1 MWLLVGMFVLG
12 VIARRKQ
19 RRRARPTAG
28 GKRSGATASQPA
40 IHVSSRTQRNHGR
53 PDDARS
59 APLNVITTPQVN
71 RGAPAEP
78 AAATATTTA
87 SSPRPGLPVSDRG
100 APFEAPRINIG
111 SLSQVNRG
119 PNPVIVSLR
128 TTVPAGKRP
137 GKVEA
142 GPTWHPPGSATTV
155 AGRVIADGMIY
166 VGKSGSHGPEGAGCV
181 IDPSLPIG
189 PAEKAT
195 ALGYWPSY
203 GDITAACRSVY
214 LQWLSD
220 GRRRP
225 ETDIGYV
232 FLFFY
237 GLERRLLVDRPAA
250 QEASALIAEIH
261 RLRSIYGANN
271 SFEGYSRRLIGAAT
285 ALAMQDAEFIP
296 ALDAQAGIF
305 PMPLAVAIGR
315 KIAAEQPLGFELA
328 AAGLVGL
335 PWDKGLQDNLVLKTV
350 RPQFLEILRYRFERS
365 YPGGFLPS
373 GSAPEPLS
381 PHYHPAAAGLQIDLV
396 TAIGRLPDPSK
407 LDWSEL
413 VGFARQVAQE
423 IAPFGKLLA
432 YHPERTETLAAAASC
447 PPELAGNVGAEA
459 RRWLESLPRPISS
472 IQFGELAMRAIGKS
486 QQKWTLREHREV
498 RDALMAFGRRI
509 EPDPDD
515 GPERLDSGTTV
526 IVLED
531 PDPAAPRSPRFA
543 AASAATHLVAGF
555 AGSIAEGAT
564 VVEEAWLLKLRERLA
579 LHEGEVLR
587 LRAKLAWA
595 RRSSAGLAKATRLL
609 GNADPE
615 DRTLSAWSATVAAVA
630 CGVPDKARIV
640 TLEAI
645 YDKLGVPR
653 THLYSTMHTAVAAG
667 ARGASAPVAIADPEA
682 SAPIVHAIPPPP
694 EDGGNLS
701 EERLRRVRAE
711 TEQVSV
717 LLAEIFV
724 EKEGPSSEANTN
736 RTGGEFQGLDDA
748 HTAFLRQLLTRP
760 AWPRA
765 ELDAAAREVG
775 LMTDGAVETINEWAF
790 DRYEAPLLEDGDPL
804 TVDATLL
811 ADSGGPAAA

>member
-1 MWLLVGMFVLG
+1 
-12 VIARRKQ
+12 
-19 RRRARPTAG
+19 
-28 GKRSGATASQPA
+28 
-40 IHVSSRTQRNHGR
+40 
-53 PDDARS
+53 
-59 APLNVITTPQVN
+59 
-71 RGAPAEP
+71 
-78 AAATATTTA
+78 
-87 SSPRPGLPVSDRG
+87 
-100 APFEAPRINIG
+100 
-111 SLSQVNRG
+111 
-119 PNPVIVSLR
+119 
-128 TTVPAGKRP
+128 
-137 GKVEA
+137 
-142 GPTWHPPGSATTV
+142 
-155 AGRVIADGMIY
+155 MIY

-181 IDPSLPIG
+181 LDPSLRVG
-189 PAEKAT
+189 SAEKAT

-203 GDITAACRSVY
+203 SDIPAACRGVY
-214 LQWLSD
+214 LHWLAD

-250 QEASALIAEIH
+250 QEASALIAEIN

-271 SFEGYSRRLIGAAT
+271 SFEGYSRRLIEAAT
-285 ALAMQDAEFIP
+285 ALGMQDAEFTP
-296 ALDAQAGIF
+296 TLDAQAGIF

-328 AAGLVGL
+328 AAGLVSL

-350 RPQFLEILRYRFERS
+350 RPQFLEVLRYRFERS

-373 GSAPEPLS
+373 GSAPELLS
-381 PHYHPAAAGLQIDLV
+381 PHYHPAAASLQIDLAA
-396 TAIGRLPDPSK
+396 AIGQLPDPSK

-447 PPELAGNVGAEA
+447 PPELAGNVGTEA

-472 IQFGELAMRAIGKS
+472 VQFGELAMRAIGKS
-486 QQKWTLREHREV
+486 QQKWTVREHREV

-515 GPERLDSGTTV
+515 GSERLDSGTTV

-531 PDPAAPRSPRFA
+531 SDRVAPRSPRFA

-555 AGSIAEGAT
+555 AGSAEGAT
-564 VVEEAWLLKLRERLA
+564 VIEEAWLLQLRERLA

-595 RRSSAGLAKATRLL
+595 RRSSTGLAKATRLL

-615 DRTLSAWSATVAAVA
+615 DRTLAAWSATIAAVS
-630 CGVPDKARIV
+630 CGVPNKPRIAM
-640 TLEAI
+640 LEAI

-667 ARGASAPVAIADPEA
+667 ARGAAAPVAITDREA

-694 EDGGNLS
+694 EEGGDLS
-701 EERLRRVRAE
+701 EERLRSVRAE
-711 TEQVSV
+711 TEQVSA
-717 LLAEIFV
+717 LLAKIFV
-724 EKEGPSSEANTN
+724 EEERPSSGAGTN
-736 RTGGEFQGLDDA
+736 RTDGEFQGLDEA
-748 HTAFLRQLLTRP
+748 HTAFLRHLLTRP

-775 LMTDGAVETINEWAF
+775 LMTDGAIETINEWAF

-804 TVDATLL
+804 TVDATPL
-811 ADSGGPAAA
+811 ADGGSTAA